1 MQTKKRENALIPVFV
16 PILFLVQNHKS
27 YNILIINRLDICFLR
42 HTDNYQVSVAN
53 KTKVGCKTFYSN
65 KGQETATVYLTDVEL
80 KGRTQKAFALAAYKA
95 QNGDSGCLVFCPN
108 NNQAVGIHV
117 ADGNNGYSAY
127 LPCKYINMKFGT
139 LPK

>member
-1 MQTKKRENALIPVFV
+1 M
-16 PILFLVQNHKS
+16 ILLGYDLTGYDLAVCTIKNSFTNSNTFTFMNSTITLVSN
-27 YNILIINRLDICFLR
+27 
-42 HTDNYQVSVAN
+42 TYQVSVAN